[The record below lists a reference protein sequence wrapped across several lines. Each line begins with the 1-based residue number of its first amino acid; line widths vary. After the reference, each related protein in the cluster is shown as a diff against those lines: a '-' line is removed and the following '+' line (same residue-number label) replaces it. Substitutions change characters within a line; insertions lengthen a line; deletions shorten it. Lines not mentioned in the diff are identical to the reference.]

1 MGLFVMDMGNS
12 AEDSVSAA
20 LANIEIIK
28 DNPNHNNEYLH
39 SFIENCLKNALIHLS
54 NGNVLKNP
62 PDKTVT

>member
-1 MGLFVMDMGNS
+1 MDMGNS

-28 DNPNHNNEYLH
+28 DNPAHNNEYLH
-39 SFIENCLKNALIHLS
+39 SFIEHCLTNALKHLA
-54 NGNVLKNP
+54 NGDILKNP